1 MALPFLYSWWHY
13 SEKGQIATP
22 PRKEN
27 SCEEEEEEDEEICWF
42 LGEMLFFYCLAV
54 IVIKLASLAVNRFF
68 LKQPCGTLTCNWKV
82 HSKGGQGCSCECHCQ
97 LTLCGLFRKIF
108 GGKGNQEPADASASP
123 PMKKRLKK
131 RLSLLSQQ
139 TFCDSDS
146 SGTGSPDSQLSS
158 WKWSQTGDS
167 VSLAS
172 RMKKKKHQQ
181 PRTAKTPRDPE
192 TAWMR
197 QQPCLRCKA
206 KRTREWLIQHFYNQ
220 DPPLQ
225 SKKN

>member
-1 MALPFLYSWWHY
+1 MVSDPH
-13 SEKGQIATP
+13 
-22 PRKEN
+22 KEIP
-27 SCEEEEEEDEEICWF
+27 CEEEEEEDEEICWF
-42 LGEMLFFYCLAV
+42 LGQMLLFYCLAV
-54 IVIKLASLAVNRFF
+54 LVLKLGSLGAKRI
-68 LKQPCGTLTCNWKV
+68 
-82 HSKGGQGCSCECHCQ
+82 
-97 LTLCGLFRKIF
+97 TLCGLFRKIF
-108 GGKGNQEPADASASP
+108 GGKGNGEAGDPAASP
-123 PMKKRLKK
+123 PMKRRLKK

-172 RMKKKKHQQ
+172 RTKKK
-181 PRTAKTPRDPE
+181 PRAAKPPRDPE

-197 QQPCLRCKA
+197 EQPCLRCKA
-206 KRTREWLIQHFYNQ
+206 KRTREWLIRHFYNQ
-220 DPPLQ
+220 ELPLQ